1 MKTRHSKTDT
11 TVIDHLLHR
20 LNHLGVKHLFGVAGD
35 YNLAVLDRVVA
46 HPEVTWIGTASEL
59 GAAYAADG
67 YGRTRGFGALLTT
80 FGVGELSAINAV
92 AGSYAER
99 VPLLHIAVG
108 PTQATER
115 AGLVVHHSMG
125 DGDFDRFLRAHRQ
138 VVCADA
144 VLRPDNA
151 VTEIDRVLTACLRD
165 SRPGY
170 LRLPRDVALAP
181 APPRRPTTV
190 LRART
195 VDHGSLDAFR
205 TAARSRL
212 AAAKSVVVL
221 ADFLVDRFEARAEL
235 ADLLRAGGFPHAVL
249 ATGKTVVDES
259 APGFLGLYAGA
270 MSEKHVRAAVD
281 RADLLIRAGVLLAD
295 MTTGKFTHRFDPEA
309 GIDLGP
315 TSAKVDGAAF
325 PGLPLPTALAALADL
340 VRDRSPAPAGPA
352 PTGPRRPGAPTR
364 RGPTVPAAFSR
375 RTLPCRTR
383 FRPRLQG
390 SLRPLTQS
398 YLWKAVG
405 DAVRPDHT
413 VVTDDGT
420 SLLGIADR
428 RFPRGARF
436 IAQPMWASIG
446 FSVPALL
453 GAQLADPSRRGVL
466 VVGDGAAQLT
476 AQELGTISRYRLK
489 PIVILV
495 NNHGYTIERITHG
508 LRAPYNDVARWR
520 WTRVPSAL
528 GVSKPL
534 VLTARTRSALDRALA
549 RATATTD
556 RLVLIEAFTS
566 RYDVPP
572 AMKRLAVNRPDK
584 ARWVA

>member
-1 MKTRHSKTDT
+1 MKSHRSKAGT
-11 TVIDHLLHR
+11 TVIDHILNR
-20 LNHLGVKHLFGVAGD
+20 LNDLGVRHLFGVAGD
-35 YNLAVLDRVVA
+35 YNLAVLDHVVA
-46 HPEVTWIGTASEL
+46 HPEVKWVGAASEL

-67 YGRTRGFGALLTT
+67 YGRIRGFGALLTT

-92 AGSYAER
+92 AGSYTER

-115 AGLVVHHSMG
+115 AGLTVHHSMG
-125 DGDFDRFLRAHRQ
+125 DGDFDRFLRAQRQ

-151 VTEIDRVLTACLRD
+151 VMEIDRVLTACLRE

-170 LRLPRDVALAP
+170 LRVPRDVALA
-181 APPRRPTTV
+181 AVPPRRP
-190 LRART
+190 LAAPRQQT
-195 VDHGSLDAFR
+195 VDQGSLDAFR
-205 TAARSRL
+205 AAARARL

-221 ADFLVDRFEARAEL
+221 ADFLVDRFHARSEL
-235 ADLLRAGGFPHAVL
+235 ADLLRAGAFPHAVL

-315 TSAKVDGAAF
+315 RSAKVDGAVF
-325 PGLPLPTALAALADL
+325 PGIPLATGLAVLTDL
-340 VRDRSPAPAGPA
+340 VRDLFPAHSGPA
-352 PTGPRRPGAPTR
+352 VAGHHRPEAPTR
-364 RGPTVPAAFSR
+364 RVPARPAAVPR
-375 RTLPCRTR
+375 RTT
-383 FRPRLQG
+383 PRRSRLHG

-398 YLWKAVG
+398 YLWYAVG
-405 DAVRPDHT
+405 SAIRPDHT
-413 VVTDDGT
+413 VVADDGT

-436 IAQPMWASIG
+436 VAQPMWASIG
-446 FSVPALL
+446 FSLPALL

-466 VVGDGAAQLT
+466 LIGDGAAQLT
-476 AQELGTISRYRLK
+476 AQELGTISRYHLK

-508 LRAPYNDVARWR
+508 LRAPYNDVARWH
-520 WTRVPSAL
+520 WTKVPTAL
-528 GVSKPL
+528 GVSHPL
-534 VLTARTRSALDRALA
+534 VLRARTRTALDRALA

-566 RYDVPP
+566 QYDVPP
-572 AMKRLAVNRPDK
+572 ALKRLAVNRPDK

>member
-1 MKTRHSKTDT
+1 MKPRSSKTGE
-11 TVIDHLLHR
+11 TVIDHLLYR
-20 LNHLGVKHLFGVAGD
+20 LSGVGVNHLFGVAGD
-35 YNLAVLDRVVA
+35 YNLPVLDRVLA
-46 HPEVTWIGTASEL
+46 HPKVKWIGTASEL

-80 FGVGELSAINAV
+80 FGVGELSAINGV

-99 VPLLHIAVG
+99 VPLLHIVVG
-108 PTQATER
+108 PTQASER
-115 AGLVVHHSMG
+115 AGLVVHHTMG
-125 DGDFDRFLRAHRQ
+125 DGDFDRFARAHRQ

-144 VLRPDNA
+144 VLRPGNA
-151 VTEIDRVLTACLRD
+151 LAEIDRVLAACLNE

-170 LRLPRDVALAP
+170 LRVPRDVALATVRSHR
-181 APPRRPTTV
+181 PPPLPRGWAADP
-190 LRART
+190 
-195 VDHGSLDAFR
+195 GSLEAFR
-205 TAARSRL
+205 AAARARL
-212 AAAKSVVVL
+212 AAADTVVVL
-221 ADFLVDRFEARAEL
+221 ADFLVDRFKARSEL
-235 ADLLRAGGFPHAVL
+235 AGLLRAGAFPHAVL

-270 MSEKHVRAAVD
+270 MSEKRVRLAVD

-295 MTTGKFTHRFDPEA
+295 MTTGKFTHRFDPAA

-315 TSAKVDGAAF
+315 TTAAVDGVAF
-325 PGLPLPTALAALADL
+325 PDVPLAAALGVLTDL
-340 VRDRSPAPAGPA
+340 VGDLAMAPARA
-352 PTGPRRPGAPTR
+352 RR
-364 RGPTVPAAFSR
+364 RGPAAPARRVPA
-375 RTLPCRTR
+375 LPAVAPGRILAHGP
-383 FRPRLQG
+383 RPYR

-398 YLWKAVG
+398 SLWEAVG
-405 DAVRPDHT
+405 DAIRPGHT
-413 VVTDDGT
+413 VVADDGT
-420 SLLGIADR
+420 SMLGIADR

-446 FSVPALL
+446 YSLPALL

-466 VVGDGAAQLT
+466 IVGDGAAQLT

-508 LRAPYNDVARWR
+508 LRAEYNDVARWR
-520 WTRVPSAL
+520 WGKVPAAL
-528 GVSKPL
+528 GVSHPL
-534 VLTARTRSALDRALA
+534 VLKARSPAALDRALA
-549 RATATTD
+549 RAAATPH
-556 RLVLIEAFTS
+556 RLVLIEAVTG

-572 AMKRLAVNRPDK
+572 ALKRLAINRPDR